1 MQYARVLPSQASR
14 ATCPSRV
21 ARLAGVLGVGS
32 CLARAMHPRWWR
44 LTGLGLQ
51 VRPTHESSAVPQGFP
66 RMCPAAGQCGHHGA
80 TASGRDRMPRSRCM
94 SGHDRVD
101 DEERGSPRR
110 RRRLPDRSTTD
121 PQLAGAPFVGGLD
134 PAIRAVALKR
144 IMRLEERLRRGQ
156 DEDVHPLQAQP
167 WHASCSGATGRLRG
181 PRSVEN
187 SLSERQKPKSC
198 RQGHGASTRFFRGE
212 GECRHR
218 DHRWRHS
225 RSGHPGIAST
235 SGLSP
240 HGRTADQESKTCD
253 LTRRCSW
260 AHMRQRR
267 LAD

>member
-1 MQYARVLPSQASR
+1 
-14 ATCPSRV
+14 
-21 ARLAGVLGVGS
+21 
-32 CLARAMHPRWWR
+32 
-44 LTGLGLQ
+44 
-51 VRPTHESSAVPQGFP
+51 
-66 RMCPAAGQCGHHGA
+66 
-80 TASGRDRMPRSRCM
+80 
-94 SGHDRVD
+94 
-101 DEERGSPRR
+101 
-110 RRRLPDRSTTD
+110 
-121 PQLAGAPFVGGLD
+121 
-134 PAIRAVALKR
+134 
-144 IMRLEERLRRGQ
+144 MRLEERLRRGQ

-225 RSGHPGIAST
+225 RSGHPGFAST

-267 LAD
+267 LADCGCFQSRLGRCENRWGVRIGTSGDGSHQRLSAKEDHQGDAKQEPQHHWPIGQDGYQVVPMMHDRHLVR